1 VDRCHQVH
9 DVGVGDSRLDH
20 HRAEEAAAHLLV
32 RDLVRAVPVRAGIL
46 GDEAVDVLAALLDC
60 VLRHPGHAV
69 LGVGHV
75 HAVPVEGCAVG
86 DRLIDERDLDE
97 VTLGRPDLRTRRR
110 AVEGVAVDQRPV
122 LDLHRLLSGDQ
133 RH

>member
-32 RDLVRAVPVRAGIL
+32 RDLVRVVPVRAGIL
-46 GDEAVDVLAALLDC
+46 GDEAVDVLTALLDG
-60 VLRHPGHAV
+60 VLRDPGHAV

-75 HAVPVEGCAVG
+75 DAVPVQGRAVG
-86 DRLIDERDLDE
+86 DRLVDERDLDQ
-97 VTLGRPDLRTRRR
+97 VALGSP
-110 AVEGVAVDQRPV
+110 
-122 LDLHRLLSGDQ
+122 
-133 RH
+133 